1 MAQDFESTGSQ
12 ITDSETTLLTA
23 NSDDAI
29 IGLRLTNVTASTVT
43 VDVYIDKGGVGTDRY
58 IAKDLSIPPA
68 SSVELI
74 QGGAKVVLQ
83 NGDVLYGLADTATS
97 VDVWLSR
104 VDSIST
110 QELYGR
116 SKWNNLYR

>member
-43 VDVYIDKGGVGTDRY
+43 VDVYIDKGGAGTDRY

-74 QGGAKVVLQ
+74 QAGAKVVLQ

-110 QELYGR
+110 
-116 SKWNNLYR
+116 

>member
-12 ITDSETTLLTA
+12 ITNSETTILTA
-23 NSDDAI
+23 DSDDAI
-29 IGLRLTNVTASTVT
+29 IGLRLTNITAATVT
-43 VDVYIDKGGVGTDRY
+43 VDVYIDKGGAGTDRY

-74 QGGAKVVLQ
+74 QGGAKIVMQ
-83 NGDVLYGLADTATS
+83 SGDVLYGLADTATS
-97 VDVWLSR
+97 VDAWLSR

-110 QELYGR
+110 
-116 SKWNNLYR
+116 

>member
-68 SSVELI
+68 SSVELV
-74 QGGAKVVLQ
+74 QAGAKVVLQ

-110 QELYGR
+110 
-116 SKWNNLYR
+116 

>member
-12 ITDSETTLLTA
+12 ITDTETTLLTA

-29 IGLRLTNVTASTVT
+29 IGLRLTNVTASTIT
-43 VDVYIDKGGVGTDRY
+43 VDVYIDKGGAGTDRY

-110 QELYGR
+110 
-116 SKWNNLYR
+116 

>member
-12 ITDSETTLLTA
+12 ITDTETTLLTA

-29 IGLRLTNVTASTVT
+29 IGLRLTNVAASTIT
-43 VDVYIDKGGVGTDRY
+43 VDVYIDKGGAGTDRY

-110 QELYGR
+110 
-116 SKWNNLYR
+116 

>member
-12 ITDSETTLLTA
+12 ITDTETTLLTA

-29 IGLRLTNVTASTVT
+29 IGLRLTNITASTVT
-43 VDVYIDKGGVGTDRY
+43 VDVYIDKGGAGTDRY

-110 QELYGR
+110 
-116 SKWNNLYR
+116 

>member
-12 ITDSETTLLTA
+12 ITDSETTLLNA

-43 VDVYIDKGGVGTDRY
+43 VDVYIDKGGAGTDRY

-110 QELYGR
+110 
-116 SKWNNLYR
+116 

>member
-43 VDVYIDKGGVGTDRY
+43 VDVYIDKGGLGTDRY

-68 SSVELI
+68 SSVELV
-74 QGGAKVVLQ
+74 QAGAKVVLQ

-110 QELYGR
+110 
-116 SKWNNLYR
+116 

>member
-12 ITDSETTLLTA
+12 ITDTETALLTA

-29 IGLRLTNVTASTVT
+29 IGLRLTNVTVSTVT
-43 VDVYIDKGGVGTDRY
+43 VDVYIDKGGAGTDRY

-110 QELYGR
+110 
-116 SKWNNLYR
+116 

>member
-12 ITDSETTLLTA
+12 ITDSETTLLTGD
-23 NSDDAI
+23 SDDAI

-43 VDVYIDKGGVGTDRY
+43 VDVYIDKGGLGTDRY

-68 SSVELI
+68 SSVELV
-74 QGGAKVVLQ
+74 QAGAKVVLQ

-110 QELYGR
+110 
-116 SKWNNLYR
+116 

>member
-12 ITDSETTLLTA
+12 ITDSETTLLIA

-43 VDVYIDKGGVGTDRY
+43 VDVYIDKGGVGTGRY

-110 QELYGR
+110 
-116 SKWNNLYR
+116 

>member
-29 IGLRLTNVTASTVT
+29 IGLRLTNVTASTIT

-110 QELYGR
+110 
-116 SKWNNLYR
+116 

>member
-12 ITDSETTLLTA
+12 ITDTETTLLTA

-43 VDVYIDKGGVGTDRY
+43 VDVYIDKGGAGTDRY

-110 QELYGR
+110 
-116 SKWNNLYR
+116 